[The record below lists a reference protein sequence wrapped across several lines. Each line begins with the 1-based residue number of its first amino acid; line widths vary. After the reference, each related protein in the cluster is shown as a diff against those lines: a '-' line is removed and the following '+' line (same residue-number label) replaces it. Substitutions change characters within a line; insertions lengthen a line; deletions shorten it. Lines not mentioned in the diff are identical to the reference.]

1 MKAAQGFRAPAVFA
15 VFLVLAS
22 ACSPRPPG
30 GSAVEGGVQAQRE
43 AGPKILT
50 IGRMREPAY
59 IEGFIGGVS
68 FASEVRDFIHNYLTV
83 QSYRDESVPQLA
95 AELPAADRGTWL
107 VRADGS
113 MDVTWKLRPNVRWH
127 DGTPFTSDDMLF
139 SYQLYKDPEHSSAYT
154 AMLNQM
160 TGAEALDPHTY
171 VVRYARADA
180 RALQAEGLVPLPR
193 HILEPIYLNDR
204 PNFINSARF
213 SHEWIGLGAYKLARW
228 EPGSH
233 LELDRF
239 DDYYLGRPPLDR
251 VIIRFFFDS
260 NAMSTAMLAEG
271 FEVAIPGGIDL
282 DSAVAIRDRWA
293 GTGHLVRIEPI
304 PRITDMEIQYRPE
317 IARPVNGLRDRT
329 VRQAFFQAIDR
340 EQLMEVMTLGLGAVA
355 DSWFMPNDPNRPAV
369 QNEIPKYP
377 FDPAAALRLLADAGW
392 TRGPDGVL
400 VHTSGERFVAE
411 LRTIPQYGEKPA
423 VVIANNWKDIGAD
436 MSVWAIPQARASER
450 ELNATQTFAK
460 VNGSYL
466 DALFDRLDSRLIA
479 SASNRWT
486 GRNLSG
492 WGNPR
497 YDEILDRLAVTIEP
511 RERFALL
518 REQMHIVMGDIARFP
533 LYWEPRPVLALKTVK
548 ADLYPYNTTWNV
560 FEWDKHS

>member
-1 MKAAQGFRAPAVFA
+1 VRISRR
-15 VFLVLAS
+15 VLAS
-22 ACSPRPPG
+22 IAFAVLVVPAFTCAPRPIAGNDG
-30 GSAVEGGVQAQRE
+30 GSAPQALRV
-43 AGPKILT
+43 APPRILT
-50 IGRMREPAY
+50 VGRMREPAY

-68 FASEVRDFIHNYLTV
+68 FANEVRDFVHDYLTV
-83 QSYRDESVPQLA
+83 QNYRDETIPQLA
-95 AELPAADRGTWL
+95 AELPAAERGTWL
-107 VRADGS
+107 VKPDGT
-113 MDVTWKLRPNVRWH
+113 MDVTRLRPNIRWH
-127 DGTPFTSDDMLF
+127 DGTPFTSDDMAF
-139 SYQLYKDPEHSSAYT
+139 SYQLYKDPEHSSGAT

-160 TGAEALDPHTY
+160 IGVDAPDPLTY
-171 VVRYARADA
+171 VVHYSRADA

-193 HILEPIYLNDR
+193 HVLEPIYVNDR
-204 PNFINSARF
+204 PNFINSPKF
-213 SHEWIGLGAYKLARW
+213 SNEWVGLGPYKIARW

-233 LELDRF
+233 LELERF
-239 DDYYLGRPPLDR
+239 DDYFLGRPPLDR
-251 VIIRFFFDS
+251 VIIRFFFDT

-293 GTGHLVRIEPI
+293 GTGNIVRIEAI

-317 IARPVNGLRDRT
+317 LSRPVNGLRDRT
-329 VRQAFFQAIDR
+329 VRQAFFQAINR

-355 DSWFMPNDPNRPAV
+355 DSWFPPNDPNRAAV
-369 QNEIPKYP
+369 EPFIPRYP
-377 FDPAAALRLLADAGW
+377 FDPQAALRLLADAGW
-392 TRGPDGVL
+392 TRGPDGIL

-423 VVIANNWKDIGAD
+423 VVIASNWKDIGAD

-450 ELNATQTFAK
+450 ELNASQTFAK

-497 YDEILDRLAVTIEP
+497 YDEILDRLAVTIDHG
-511 RERFALL
+511 ERFDLL
-518 REQMHIVMGDIARFP
+518 KEQMQIVMGDIARFP
-533 LYWEPRPVLALKTVK
+533 LYWEPRPILALKSVK

-560 FEWDKHS
+560 FEWDKQ